1 MTTNVTTAVVG
12 TAAAAAA
19 RRGRQLDPLTAGLKE
34 LTFREL
40 AAAAETLAKTKVT
53 DGNLWSRLCDR
64 LKPELKSVHLGDAL
78 RVVHALAKVPYKK
91 VRCAHYSVTPLQ
103 ISLMNVVEKIVL
115 QRHHAVGS
123 RAITQYFIDATRL
136 QYIEPNTFQAV
147 VHSRIDDLDEFS
159 AFDLCFL
166 LHVAAKL
173 RLADSA
179 IIDKV
184 SQEILTNDDKY
195 DIVCKDKALV
205 AMLIRSLAF
214 LQHRNE
220 LFQKLVYTRLPG
232 YVYVLGP
239 QEMCNVI
246 FSLVVAL
253 QDEEYGPEVTNI
265 VKVLLDRVAT
275 HLHELVD
282 IEVNQLCISLFNL
295 KHKLRPFDDKY
306 QALLDNIVTLNMNFP
321 PSTSKMQYKIARLLD
336 DLKVKHKSEQRIGPY
351 VMDYI
356 LPQLKVAIEVNG
368 YSHFYHQTKDF
379 HSVTRLKY
387 QIVRSLGWKVLS
399 VNYFDWKN
407 RSRQIASEH
416 AAGLAAGGVH
426 TNDCVVAA
434 LLNAPIA
441 AVLYVVANQLDN
453 CLIVPEN
460 CAVVAMKVRI
470 TLSRQRQ
477 RGRYWERR
485 DSRTTNSPKQLL
497 LTSQRHLEV

>member
-12 TAAAAAA
+12 TASAAAA

-40 AAAAETLAKTKVT
+40 AAAAETLAKTRVT

-64 LKPELKSVHLGDAL
+64 LKPELKSVHLGEAL

-91 VRCAHYSVTPLQ
+91 
-103 ISLMNVVEKIVL
+103 ISLMNVVEKLVL

-123 RAITQYFIDATRL
+123 RALTQYFIDVTRL

-147 VHSRIDDLDEFS
+147 VQSRIDDLDEFS

-184 SQEILTNDDKY
+184 SHEILNNDDKY
-195 DIVCKDKALV
+195 DVVCKVRWNPVDHTLHQDKALV
-205 AMLIRSLAF
+205 AMVIRSLAF
-214 LQHRNE
+214 LQHRNR
-220 LFQKLVYTRLPG
+220 LFQKLVYSRLPG
-232 YVYVLGP
+232 YIYTLGP
-239 QEMCNVI
+239 QEMCNVV

-253 QDEEYGPEVTNI
+253 QDEEYGPEATNI
-265 VKVLLDRVAT
+265 VKVLLDRVST
-275 HLHELVD
+275 HLRDLVD

-295 KHKLRPFDDKY
+295 KHKLKPFDDKY
-306 QALLDNIVTLNMNFP
+306 QVLLDDIVTLNLTFP

-351 VMDYI
+351 VMDYV

-368 YSHFYHQTKDF
+368 YSHFYHQTKEF
-379 HSVTRLKY
+379 HAITRLKY

-407 RSRQIASEH
+407 RSRQRKLEYL
-416 AAGLAAGGVH
+416 GEQLQE
-426 TNDCVVAA
+426 
-434 LLNAPIA
+434 LL
-441 AVLYVVANQLDN
+441 
-453 CLIVPEN
+453 
-460 CAVVAMKVRI
+460 
-470 TLSRQRQ
+470 
-477 RGRYWERR
+477 R
-485 DSRTTNSPKQLL
+485 DES
-497 LTSQRHLEV
+497 